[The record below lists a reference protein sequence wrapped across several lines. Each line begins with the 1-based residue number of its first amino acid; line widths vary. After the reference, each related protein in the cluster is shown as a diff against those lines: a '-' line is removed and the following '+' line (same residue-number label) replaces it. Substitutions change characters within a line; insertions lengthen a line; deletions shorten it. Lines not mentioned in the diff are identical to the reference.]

1 MSQIPPEL
9 NFFKVKY
16 WNNRNETHRKPLM
29 VNNPTNLSK
38 RFKKFFGL
46 GFELISLMFAIRLI
60 VDTGVRLF
68 IPFIPQLSSGLGLT
82 IAAFSW
88 LLALRSV
95 PGLASPII
103 GMLADRYGRRI
114 VMVIALV
121 IRGIGFLGL
130 AFATGWWSA
139 IPILLISLG
148 ITAYLP
154 IQKAYISDQVSYER
168 RGRALAAIDASYAT
182 AGMVGL
188 PIIGWM
194 IEVWSWQA
202 PILMIAVLSFLA
214 ALVIGW
220 RLPKT
225 PSRTQTIQQTMWNLF
240 CQPNI
245 FASVIVAGLVVFI
258 FILFM
263 TFWALWLSTDY
274 GLDALEIGLIATSI
288 GIAEFTGLILAGLF
302 IDRIGKRRGT
312 LIGLF
317 LCVLSF
323 TLIPFFQQSILTI
336 RIMLVLTAL
345 VIEYVLT
352 ASIPLYSEQSPTARA
367 TVFALVSFGSNVGA
381 GIAPPATATL
391 FTRGGLEAVVLTGAL
406 SSLVALMLT
415 WKFLFDRHDAAPQ
428 QLDHF
433 K

>member
-1 MSQIPPEL
+1 ME
-9 NFFKVKY
+9 
-16 WNNRNETHRKPLM
+16 
-29 VNNPTNLSK
+29 NNPTNLSN
-38 RFKKFFGL
+38 RFKHFFGL
-46 GFELISLMFAIRLI
+46 GFELISLMFVVRLI
-60 VDTGVRLF
+60 VDIGVRLF

-95 PGLASPII
+95 PGLISPVI
-103 GMLADRYGRRI
+103 GMLADRYGRRMI
-114 VMVIALV
+114 MVIALV

-130 AFATGWWSA
+130 LFASGWWSA

-168 RGRALAAIDASYAT
+168 RGRALAAVDASYAT
-182 AGMVGL
+182 AGMIGL
-188 PIIGWM
+188 PIVGWM
-194 IEVWSWQA
+194 IEVWNWQA
-202 PILMIAVLSFLA
+202 PILMVAVLTFLA

-225 PSRTQTIQQTMWNLF
+225 QKRTQTLQQTTWKLV

-245 FASVIVAGLVVFI
+245 FASVIVAGLLVFI
-258 FILFM
+258 FVLFL

-274 GLDALEIGLIATSI
+274 GLGALEIGLIATSI
-288 GIAEFTGLILAGLF
+288 GIAEFTGLLLAGLF

-312 LIGLF
+312 LIGLI
-317 LCVLSF
+317 LCVILF
-323 TLIPFFQQSILTI
+323 TLIPFFQQTLLSI

-345 VIEYVLT
+345 VIEFVLT
-352 ASIPLYSEQSPTARA
+352 ASIPLYSEQAPTARA
-367 TVFALVSFGSNVGA
+367 TVFALVAFGSNVGA

-391 FTRGGLEAVVLTGAL
+391 FARGGLEAVVLIGAL
-406 SSLVALMLT
+406 SSFVAFILT
-415 WKFLFDRHDAAPQ
+415 WKFLYDNHDAAPQ
-428 QLDHF
+428 
-433 K
+433 